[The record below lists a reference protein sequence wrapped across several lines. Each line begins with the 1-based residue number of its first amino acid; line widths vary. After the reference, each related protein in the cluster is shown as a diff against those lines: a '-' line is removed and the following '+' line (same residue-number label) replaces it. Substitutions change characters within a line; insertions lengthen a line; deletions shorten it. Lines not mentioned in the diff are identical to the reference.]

1 MFGSFA
7 SSRLA
12 LTLRRLRGR
21 FGISAPRVAVRTHLP
36 WYWRALSVIV
46 LAGASLALAGWIYD
60 AGQRFAGFHQGAS
73 EHEIAEMR
81 ARIVQLEAEL
91 DGARKVANAS
101 ESRLRIESTSQ
112 ERLATQIKTL
122 EEQNALLK
130 SDLATFESLAGGET
144 GNSGLAISRLQ
155 INPAGDGQYRY
166 RLLLAQ
172 TGDKK
177 DKDKEFKG
185 MIQLLA
191 TVQRGRET
199 AMIQFPAAGD
209 PAADQYQVNFRYFR
223 RLEGSFNV
231 GVGARILR
239 VEVRLVQDGIV
250 KATQSVA
257 L

>member
-1 MFGSFA
+1 
-7 SSRLA
+7 
-12 LTLRRLRGR
+12 
-21 FGISAPRVAVRTHLP
+21 
-36 WYWRALSVIV
+36 
-46 LAGASLALAGWIYD
+46 
-60 AGQRFAGFHQGAS
+60 
-73 EHEIAEMR
+73 MR
-81 ARIVQLEAEL
+81 ARLTQLEIEL
-91 DGARKVANAS
+91 ADARKVASAS

-130 SDLATFESLAGGET
+130 ADLATFENLAGEGT

-155 INPAGDGQYRY
+155 IQPAGDGKYRY

-177 DKDKEFKG
+177 EREREFKG

-191 TVQRGRET
+191 SVQRGKET

-209 PAADQYQVNFRYFR
+209 ATADQYQVSFRYFR
-223 RLEGSFNV
+223 RLEGAIDV
-231 GVGARILR
+231 GVGVRIQR
-239 VEVRLVQDGIV
+239 VEVRLVQDGVV

>member
-46 LAGASLALAGWIYD
+46 LSGVSLALAGWIYD

-73 EHEIAEMR
+73 ESEIAAMR
-81 ARIVQLEAEL
+81 ERIGQLESDL
-91 DGARKVANAS
+91 DSTRKVANAS

-112 ERLATQIKTL
+112 EQLTRQIGTL
-122 EEQNALLK
+122 EEENSRLK
-130 SDLATFESLAGGET
+130 SDLATFESLAGGQT
-144 GNSGLAISRLQ
+144 GDSGLAISRLQ
-155 INPAGDGQYRY
+155 ILPAGGGEYRY

-177 DKDKEFKG
+177 DKEFNGK
-185 MIQLLA
+185 IELIA
-191 TVQRGRET
+191 TVQRGKET
-199 AMIQFPAAGD
+199 VMMQFPAAGD
-209 PAADQYQVNFRYFR
+209 PAASQYHVNFRYFR
-223 RLEGSFNV
+223 RLEGTFKV
-231 GVGARILR
+231 AADGRIQR
-239 VEVRLVQDGIV
+239 VEVRLVQDGVV
-250 KATQSVA
+250 KASQIVA